1 MRPGSS
7 RPKRAKLLGRLGVEP
22 LTDAFDLDAFHAAC
36 RRRNA
41 PIKQVLL
48 AGDLVVG
55 VGNIYASEAL
65 FLAGIRPTL
74 SAARIS
80 RRRAAQL
87 RAAIREVL
95 ARAVAQGGSTL
106 RDFSNAHGEAG
117 LFQLEAMVYDRAGQ
131 PCRVC
136 AAHRRKASGRVSAQ
150 RISAQTARNPEGF
163 ARAGCYID
171 RHCGGTV
178 GTSFNEQFDQHGTW
192 RREFA
197 LRLKLLSEWLKDH
210 ELLDAAVEERLRRLE
225 TQLRSDKVMVAFVA
239 EFSRGKS
246 ELINAIFFAGYE
258 RRIMPA
264 SAGRTTMCPTELGY
278 DADVPPCLRL
288 LPIET
293 RLQPQPLMEWRM
305 VPEKWTR
312 VDLDV
317 NDPAQLAKAFEKVAE
332 VVRVTQ
338 DEARA
343 LGFWHDES
351 PEDNPMMDANGRVE
365 VPQWRHALINIAHPL
380 LKQGLVILDTPGLNA
395 IGAEPELTVNL
406 IPQAHAVVFILAAD
420 TGVTKSDLA
429 IWREHLITEEDNL
442 ESRLVVLNKID
453 TMWDALST
461 PAQVQAQIERQRAT
475 TAEILGLAQEQVI
488 PVSAQKG
495 LVAKVTNDAAS
506 AARTA
511 SCRCWSGA
519 LAQGVMGQRQKILRA
534 AVAGGISELR
544 SEVERVIQ
552 IRRRDL
558 TEQMIE
564 LKGLHGKNTSVIKHM
579 RSRIEQEQARVRRER
594 RQDPRRAFGAPE
606 AAARRVQPAGN
617 RDAEDRDGR
626 ADRSAAAARHQAGR
640 QEGLWRHL
648 RAAARAPARGQ
659 SLSGEIQSM
668 LTGTFRQ
675 LNAEYG
681 FSLQAPRE
689 PDLARYERDLD
700 LVERSHLQ
708 YLGVGNAFRLA
719 QPEFADRL
727 VRALATRLRVVYES
741 ALGEVE
747 LWSKSAAAQLD
758 AQLRERRRNFGR
770 RLEAI
775 ERIQQAARRLDE
787 RIAEIAARRRPS
799 TTANAKLA
807 ELTAT

>member
-1 MRPGSS
+1 M
-7 RPKRAKLLGRLGVEP
+7 
-22 LTDAFDLDAFHAAC
+22 
-36 RRRNA
+36 
-41 PIKQVLL
+41 
-48 AGDLVVG
+48 
-55 VGNIYASEAL
+55 
-65 FLAGIRPTL
+65 
-74 SAARIS
+74 
-80 RRRAAQL
+80 
-87 RAAIREVL
+87 
-95 ARAVAQGGSTL
+95 
-106 RDFSNAHGEAG
+106 
-117 LFQLEAMVYDRAGQ
+117 
-131 PCRVC
+131 
-136 AAHRRKASGRVSAQ
+136 
-150 RISAQTARNPEGF
+150 
-163 ARAGCYID
+163 
-171 RHCGGTV
+171 

-197 LRLKLLSEWLKDH
+197 LRLKLLSEWLRDH
-210 ELLDAAVEERLRRLE
+210 ELLDSAVEERLRRLE

-246 ELINAIFFAGYE
+246 ELINAIFFAGYK

-293 RLQPQPLMEWRM
+293 RLQPQPLMEWRA
-305 VPEKWTR
+305 VPEKWVR

-351 PEDNPMMDANGRVE
+351 PEDNPMMDASGRIE
-365 VPQWRHALINIAHPL
+365 VPRWRHALINIAHPL

-453 TMWDALST
+453 TMWDSLST
-461 PAQVQAQIERQRAT
+461 PAQVQAQIDRQRAT
-475 TAEILGLAQEQVI
+475 SAEILGLTQDQVI

-495 LVAKVTNDAAS
+495 LVAKVTNDAELLKDS
-506 AARTA
+506 QLPVLER
-511 SCRCWSGA
+511 A
-519 LAQGVMGQRQKILRA
+519 LSHGVMGHRQKILRA
-534 AVAGGISELR
+534 AVAGGVTALR
-544 SEVERVIQ
+544 SEAERVIQ

-558 TEQMIE
+558 SEQMIE
-564 LKGLHGKNTSVIKHM
+564 LKGLRGKNTSVIKHM
-579 RSRIEQEQARVRRER
+579 RSRIEQEQGDFNVSGARIHAVRSVHLKLLREVFNLLGTATLKTEMAELTATL
-594 RQDPRRAFGAPE
+594 RQPGIKLGVRKAYSQTFEKLRGALRE
-606 AAARRVQPAGN
+606 AQA
-617 RDAEDRDGR
+617 
-626 ADRSAAAARHQAGR
+626 RSA
-640 QEGLWRHL
+640 
-648 RAAARAPARGQ
+648 
-659 SLSGEIQSM
+659 EIQSM

-700 LVERSHLQ
+700 LVERSHNQ
-708 YLGVGNAFRLA
+708 YLGVSNTFRLA

-747 LWSKSAAAQLD
+747 LWNKSAAAQLD

-775 ERIQQAARRLDE
+775 ERIQQAASGLDD
-787 RIAEIAARRRPS
+787 RIAEIAAQE
-799 TTANAKLA
+799 AAIDDMDAKLA
-807 ELTAT
+807 ELTSHLIDTPADEMPTQPMLLRAA